1 MSFFSAL
8 AHAFGFGG
16 DDGIDDNAPSALVT
30 PYHKPEPLQEAAPS
44 ADTYEESPTA
54 VNPLPSSADEAPAF
68 PLTFFDGILEVFN
81 NAQPDFIKA
90 CLDREAQRRYLY
102 DTLGASFSAFL
113 AAQRSDMEHECE
125 SRLGQVHGHLRE
137 EIASLKEQLK
147 NAEDK
152 ASKAGDKVLS
162 GDRRQRALNEKI
174 KEMDL
179 RIRELEAEREQYEL
193 ENKSLLNKLKVAE
206 VLEADRAAAAE
217 DTSSAEE
224 MNSLRTKANQ
234 ANFIITQLKAEVE
247 KLKKENEEN
256 AEVYKSRM
264 QMSDRMLS
272 EIRNTNHHSGEAVK
286 ELQARVE
293 ELEASVESKTAENE
307 RLTSELAE
315 AKASLPNAEDVMRKV
330 EEFESVLNKRD
341 ERIKSLKEE
350 RDELQKRVDALEHPV
365 VSIAAE
371 PEATILEKPRRKR
384 KSKPKISAIDET
396 IDGTEWLVAAPP
408 EKPGKSIAPT
418 PDPDFGYQE
427 PPKKTSPI
435 NDAQMSLF

>member
-1 MSFFSAL
+1 MSFFRAL

-16 DDGIDDNAPSALVT
+16 DDGVDDDAPSAFVA
-30 PYHKPEPLQEAAPS
+30 PYHKPETTQES
-44 ADTYEESPTA
+44 ADTQSEPSVPAESPA
-54 VNPLPSSADEAPAF
+54 ASADDAPVF

-113 AAQRSDMEHECE
+113 AERRNDMAHECE

-147 NAEDK
+147 NAEEK
-152 ASKAGDKVLS
+152 ATKAGDKVLS
-162 GDRRQRALNEKI
+162 ADRRQRALNDKV

-206 VLEADRAAAAE
+206 VLEADRAAAV
-217 DTSSAEE
+217 EE
-224 MNSLRTKANQ
+224 GNASTEEINSLRTQANQ
-234 ANFIITQLKAEVE
+234 SNFVITQLKAEVE

-256 AEVYKSRM
+256 AEIYKSRM
-264 QMSDRMLS
+264 QMSDKMLS
-272 EIRNTNHHSGEAVK
+272 DIRNSNNRSGEAVK
-286 ELQARVE
+286 ELQTRVE
-293 ELEASVESKTAENE
+293 ELEASLATKTAENE
-307 RLTSELAE
+307 KLAADLAE
-315 AKASLPNAEDVMRKV
+315 ATASLPTAEDVMRKV
-330 EEFESVLNKRD
+330 EEFETVLGKRD
-341 ERIKSLKEE
+341 ERIRNLKEE
-350 RDELQKRVDALEHPV
+350 RDRLQKRVEELEYPV
-365 VSIAAE
+365 VNVTAE
-371 PEATILEKPRRKR
+371 PEPVMSEKARRKR
-384 KSKPKISAIDET
+384 KTRPKISAIDET

-408 EKPGKSIAPT
+408 EKPAKNIT
-418 PDPDFGYQE
+418 PAADPDFGYQE
-427 PPKKTSPI
+427 PPKKSSPV

>member
-30 PYHKPEPLQEAAPS
+30 PYHKPEPLQESEPS
-44 ADTYEESPTA
+44 ANTPEESPA
-54 VNPLPSSADEAPAF
+54 AASLPSSADEAPAF

-113 AAQRSDMEHECE
+113 AERRNDMQHECE
-125 SRLGQVHGHLRE
+125 SRLGQVHSHLRE

-152 ASKAGDKVLS
+152 VSKAGDKVLS
-162 GDRRQRALNEKI
+162 GDRRQRALNDKV

-217 DTSSAEE
+217 DAASSEE
-224 MNSLRTKANQ
+224 VNSLRTKANQ

-264 QMSDRMLS
+264 QMSDKMLS
-272 EIRNTNHHSGEAVK
+272 DIRNSNHRSEETVK
-286 ELQARVE
+286 KLQTRVE
-293 ELEASVESKTAENE
+293 ELEASVKSKDAENE
-307 RLTSELAE
+307 RLASELAE
-315 AKASLPNAEDVMRKV
+315 AKASLPNAEDVMRKI

-341 ERIKSLKEE
+341 ERIRSLKDE
-350 RDELQKRVDALEHPV
+350 RDQLQKRVDALEHPV
-365 VSIAAE
+365 ENITAE
-371 PEATILEKPRRKR
+371 PEMPIIDKPRRKR
-384 KSKPKISAIDET
+384 KSRPKISAIDET

-408 EKPGKSIAPT
+408 EKPAKNIAPT